1 MFALSAQAQGTCMVR
16 KKTTG
21 HSFCPCRMV
30 AEEILLHTC
39 RISSQIC
46 GFQDRSRSRSPR
58 PVRLEWRWCWKS
70 FWLGEKQRLSCIFY
84 SLSHAC
90 MHARCRN
97 CFIAVVLLNQGS
109 GTGYGGNILVMT
121 EPAASNTAATL
132 IRFSKGDTHGL
143 DHRICTCAEEA
154 ARSQMLGP
162 QGYVVVLHACM
173 PAFFYFDVLEYAHGL

>member
-1 MFALSAQAQGTCMVR
+1 
-16 KKTTG
+16 
-21 HSFCPCRMV
+21 
-30 AEEILLHTC
+30 
-39 RISSQIC
+39 
-46 GFQDRSRSRSPR
+46 
-58 PVRLEWRWCWKS
+58 
-70 FWLGEKQRLSCIFY
+70 
-84 SLSHAC
+84 

-143 DHRICTCAEEA
+143 DHRICTCAEAEA